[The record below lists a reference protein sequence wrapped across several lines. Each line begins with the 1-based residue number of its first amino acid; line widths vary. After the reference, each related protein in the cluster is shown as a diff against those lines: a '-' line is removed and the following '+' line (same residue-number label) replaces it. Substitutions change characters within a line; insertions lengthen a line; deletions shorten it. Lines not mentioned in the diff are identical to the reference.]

1 MGGRS
6 LPSSVLSYLSTYTLQ
21 LKERRCARRLPPL
34 HHRVPGVA
42 LPLSAFSRDAEED
55 DRIQRPQRPRHVWV
69 PVPPRRAV
77 VRDDEGLSYC
87 STAAS
92 TVTVVLR
99 STRFASGEGLSLQG
113 DYSIEQTTSR
123 ATRCL
128 HRPAVDHH
136 RVPLGEE
143 VRGHRGARAPL
154 IQVLGDGL
162 HLSVTLGR
170 CWRYSRRRE
179 NGGDLF
185 GLRKRLLLRVQIP
198 PDLAGLTIPLR
209 VLPHNKHL
217 GYVNAATLRTPGRVG
232 SRCGRWSGSTFWR
245 RGSQG
250 RDDRVRVSHC
260 GAVFSTSTCLRW
272 RGAGEDGPTL
282 AATLDPKKL
291 RMMAFRMRLVGAEI
305 MSR

>member
-1 MGGRS
+1 M
-6 LPSSVLSYLSTYTLQ
+6 
-21 LKERRCARRLPPL
+21 
-34 HHRVPGVA
+34 
-42 LPLSAFSRDAEED
+42 
-55 DRIQRPQRPRHVWV
+55 
-69 PVPPRRAV
+69 
-77 VRDDEGLSYC
+77 
-87 STAAS
+87 
-92 TVTVVLR
+92 TVVLR

-113 DYSIEQTTSR
+113 DYSIEETTSR

-143 VRGHRGARAPL
+143 VRGHRGARVPL

-170 CWRYSRRRE
+170 CWWYSRRRE
-179 NGGDLF
+179 NGGDLIV
-185 GLRKRLLLRVQIP
+185 LRKRLLLRVQIP
-198 PDLAGLTIPLR
+198 PDLAGWLNPFR

-282 AATLDPKKL
+282 AATLEPKKL
-291 RMMAFRMRLVGAEI
+291 RMLAFRMRLVGAEI